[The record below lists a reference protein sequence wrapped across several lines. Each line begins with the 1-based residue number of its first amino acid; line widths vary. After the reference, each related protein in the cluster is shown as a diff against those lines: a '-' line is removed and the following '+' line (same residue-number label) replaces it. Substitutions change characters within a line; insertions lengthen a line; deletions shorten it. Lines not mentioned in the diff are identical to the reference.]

1 MADRPPLIVL
11 GLGNP
16 GPRYALTR
24 HNAGFLVADALARNL
39 GASFKE
45 ESRFLSEVA
54 STRLETRRLLI
65 AKPQTYMNLSGRA
78 LQKLVS
84 FYNIL
89 PDQLLV
95 VCDDAD
101 IPFTKLRL
109 RGEGS
114 CGGQNGLRSIEESL
128 QTASYPRLRIGIGR
142 SDEIPL
148 DAYVLMRFSESELAE
163 MELVQERAVE
173 MIKTWATATNGES
186 AGSSLQN

>member
-1 MADRPPLIVL
+1 MADRPPLLVF

-16 GPRYALTR
+16 GPKYSQTR
-24 HNAGFLVADALARNL
+24 HNAGFLVADALAEEL

-45 ESRFLSEVA
+45 ESRFLSEMA
-54 STRLETRRLLI
+54 SVRLETRRLI
-65 AKPQTYMNLSGRA
+65 VAKPQTYMNLSGRA

-84 FYNIL
+84 FYGVQ

-101 IPFTKLRL
+101 IPFTKVRL
-109 RGEGS
+109 RAEGS
-114 CGGQNGLRSIEESL
+114 CGGQNGLRSVEESL

-148 DAYVLMRFSESELAE
+148 DAYVLTRFSE
-163 MELVQERAVE
+163 MELVEMKLVQKRAVE
-173 MIKTWATATNGES
+173 IIKTWAL
-186 AGSSLQN
+186 AGMAKAQEMAAK